1 MATQTTPPAL
11 KRRWFMDRPIAVK
24 IASSLLVLGVT
35 FGVVGGAGGVALWRA
50 AGHLEEMSEYTGTLQ
65 TALAELRTA
74 QSRSHLLFVQ
84 AATADPA
91 TREQI
96 MTTSKWLDGDVEKQI
111 AIINGFPEVQT
122 QQWSD
127 FQDRWAA
134 WVAYRDTTLTP
145 MLGTSDLRA
154 LAVAFKADSAADADW
169 AGRAL
174 ALTAG
179 QVDAKVKDILDQGRS
194 EAMTTIIALGIAFAV
209 SAAISLTVAT
219 FTTRR
224 LSTSVRGVQKSLEA
238 LANGDLTVGVEVT
251 SYDETGRMAASL
263 NTARDSLRRT
273 LAGVLETSQTVA
285 AAAEELS
292 ASSTQVAAGSDE
304 TSAQAGVVAAAAAQ
318 VSRNV
323 QAVAAGAEEMGAS
336 IREIAQNANLAAKVV
351 DQATSAAE
359 SANDQVA
366 RLGESS
372 LQIGNVVK
380 AITSIAEQTNLLALN
395 ATIEAARAGEA
406 GKGFAVVAGEVKEL
420 ASETAR
426 ATEDITRRVEA
437 IQADTTGAVAAIGQI
452 ATIIASIND
461 YQLTIATSVEEQTAT
476 TNEMSRGV
484 AEAATGS
491 GDIALNIS
499 GVASSAVS
507 SSETLAQMGDSVN
520 ELARL
525 SADLRTRVS
534 AFTF

>member
-1 MATQTTPPAL
+1 MSTQTTTPAL
-11 KRRWFMDRPIAVK
+11 ERRWFMDRPIAVK
-24 IASSLLVLGVT
+24 IATSLLVLGVT
-35 FGVVGGAGGVALWRA
+35 FGIVGGAGGVALWRA
-50 AGHLEEMSEYTGTLQ
+50 AGHLQEMSQYTGTLQ
-65 TALAELRTA
+65 SALAELRTA

-91 TREQI
+91 TRAQI
-96 MTTSKWLDGDVEKQI
+96 LTTSDWLDGDVDRQI
-111 AIINGFPEVQT
+111 AIIDKFPEVRT
-122 QQWSD
+122 QQWTD
-127 FQDRWAA
+127 FQDRWKA

-145 MLGTSDLRA
+145 LLGTADLHT
-154 LAVAFKADSAADADW
+154 LVAAFNGDVAADADW
-169 AGRAL
+169 GGRAL

-179 QVDAKVKDILDQGRS
+179 QVDRKVNDILDRGRN
-194 EAMTTIIALGIAFAV
+194 EARMTIVALAIAFAV
-209 SAAISLTVAT
+209 SGAVSLAVAT

-224 LSTSVRGVQKSLEA
+224 LSTSVRGVQRSLEA
-238 LANGDLTVGVEVT
+238 LAGGDLTVEVEVT
-251 SYDETGRMAASL
+251 SRDETGRMAASL
-263 NTARDSLRRT
+263 NTARDSLRST

-304 TSAQAGVVAAAAAQ
+304 TSAQAGVVAAAAEQ

-351 DQATSAAE
+351 GQATVAAE

-452 ATIIASIND
+452 ATIIASISD
-461 YQLTIATSVEEQTAT
+461 YQLTIAASVEEQTAT

-484 AEAATGS
+484 AEAATVS
-491 GDIALNIS
+491 GDIAANIS
-499 GVASSAVS
+499 GVASSAAVVVAD
-507 SSETLAQMGDSVN
+507 LGADGDSVN

-525 SADLRTRVS
+525 SAELRARVS